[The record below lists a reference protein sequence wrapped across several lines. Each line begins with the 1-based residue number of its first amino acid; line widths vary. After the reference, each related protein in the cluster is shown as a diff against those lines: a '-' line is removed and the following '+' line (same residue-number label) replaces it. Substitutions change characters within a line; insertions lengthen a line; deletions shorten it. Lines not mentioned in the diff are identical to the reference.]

1 LCRWGRRAE
10 VARAEEEKREETRR
24 KKKIATELKS

>member
-10 VARAEEEKREETRR
+10 VARAEEEKREEKRR